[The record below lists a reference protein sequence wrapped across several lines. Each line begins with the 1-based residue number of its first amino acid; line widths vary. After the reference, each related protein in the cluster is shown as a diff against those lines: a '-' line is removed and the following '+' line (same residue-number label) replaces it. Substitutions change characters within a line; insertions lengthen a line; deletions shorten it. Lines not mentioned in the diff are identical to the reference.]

1 MKGYLSP
8 RCFLVIQKSLPSQGD
23 RNKHCLTS
31 AVQLYDNVL
40 GWWFLCALK
49 RNCIAPTTM
58 RGCQFHGNRSYGNC
72 HRFDQSAINIL
83 LANYFVDEHP
93 AYMFYSARRGGA
105 VLAVMRGSAH
115 EHRVFDCKSDV
126 QMKARDYFE
135 ERRAPHIANQRNS
148 TRPVSSN
155 VNVSRSVSIS

>member
-1 MKGYLSP
+1 M
-8 RCFLVIQKSLPSQGD
+8 
-23 RNKHCLTS
+23 
-31 AVQLYDNVL
+31 QLYDNVL

-49 RNCIAPTTM
+49 RNCIASTMM
-58 RGCQFHGNRSYGNC
+58 RGCQFHGARSYGDC

-155 VNVSRSVSIS
+155 DVNVDRSVSISLLAAETRKNKEK